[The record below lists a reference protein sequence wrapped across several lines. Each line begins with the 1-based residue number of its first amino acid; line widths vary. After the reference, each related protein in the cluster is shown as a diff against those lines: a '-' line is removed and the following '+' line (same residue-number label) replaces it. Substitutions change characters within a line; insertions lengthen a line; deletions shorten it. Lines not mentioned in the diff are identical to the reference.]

1 MGCSGIPNTNL
12 MKYPTQNAAE
22 TDSQAG
28 MPLDIDCGSQAYCIG
43 FRKAYRRDATVF
55 YPNVDIDKFTL
66 GQDGDFYLTASRLAE
81 QNAGL

>member
-1 MGCSGIPNTNL
+1 MRIS
-12 MKYPTQNAAE
+12 YE
-22 TDSQAG
+22 
-28 MPLDIDCGSQAYCIG
+28 YCIG

-66 GQDGDFYLTASRLAE
+66 GQQDGDFYLTASRLAE